1 MARPS
6 AIGLVMRL
14 AGAVAMLALGIGG
27 SLWLTNP
34 ANLPIR
40 QVALHGTLQ
49 YLHPVQLQEIIAE
62 ALTGNMLTQDL
73 DGLEQRLE
81 QSAWVRQ
88 ARIRR
93 HWPGTLRIEVVE
105 QIPVARWEAGGLLN
119 ERGERFAMRGQQPE
133 PSLLRIAGMPGRE
146 AVLLGYAEQI
156 RTLLAP
162 YGLRLVR
169 LEETRFRSLH
179 LTTLSGMRLTLGRVR
194 PFERLARW
202 LRYYEAYARTAPAPN
217 TTIDLRYPNGFAVGS
232 VTES

>member
-1 MARPS
+1 MDRS
-6 AIGLVMRL
+6 SGTGLMMRL
-14 AGAVAMLALGIGG
+14 TGTALALALGIGG

-34 ANLPIR
+34 TNLPIR
-40 QVALHGTLQ
+40 QVALHGTLR
-49 YLHPVQLQEIIAE
+49 YLDPIQLQEIVAE
-62 ALTGNMLTQDL
+62 ALSGNMLTQDL
-73 DGLEQRLE
+73 GGLEQQLE

-105 QIPVARWEAGGLLN
+105 QVPVARWEAGGLLN
-119 ERGERFAMRGQQPE
+119 ERGERFTLRGQQLE
-133 PSLLRIAGMPGRE
+133 PSLLRLAGMPGRE
-146 AVLLGYAEQI
+146 AALVGYAE
-156 RTLLAP
+156 RVRMLLAP

-169 LEETRFRSLH
+169 LEETKFRSLH

-194 PFERLARW
+194 PFERLVRW

-217 TTIDLRYPNGFAVGS
+217 TRIDLRYPNGFAARS